1 MVASYLE
8 VPMTEV
14 LVGLLVFT
22 WLYWAIDRARG
33 A

>member
-1 MVASYLE
+1 
-8 VPMTEV
+8 MTEV